1 MPDIAA
7 MKALGWGDPGAQNS
21 PAAAAFRAAHIRTLR
36 VRGIAVP
43 LNADPNIQYLF
54 RVLIIFL
61 DGLGANLDAH
71 ADDWG
76 YANRDVRGF
85 PGRKSYH
92 AWGLAFD
99 ADALENPLGLRRT
112 TFPVAKTRAL
122 CKRLG
127 LRWGYDY
134 TDRPDPMHFEFTG
147 SKADAAAIVKG
158 LRTRKAL
165 TGLGA
170 LVGVSTAFLAANGL
184 VSPDPAPAP
193 KPVPSS
199 SSRTVAPSPT
209 KVTPSSP
216 SASVTSPTTPTST
229 RPVSPS
235 AVPTQRVTVT
245 RTATRTVTATRRV
258 VVTATRTIRPAPWR
272 FVIVRD
278 GDTLYRIAAAAGTT
292 VGEVQRLN
300 PFVDPLRLQPGT
312 LVRVR

>member
-1 MPDIAA
+1 VPSITGQV
-7 MKALGWGDPGAQNS
+7 ALGWGDPGAAGT
-21 PAAAAFRAAHIRTLR
+21 AAAAEFRAKHIRTLR

-54 RVLIIFL
+54 RVLIVFL
-61 DGLGANLDAH
+61 DGLGADLDAH

-76 YANRDVRGF
+76 YANRDIRGY

-112 TFPVAKTRAL
+112 TFPVAKTRAVA
-122 CKRLG
+122 KRLG
-127 LRWGYDY
+127 MKWGYDY
-134 TDRPDPMHFEFTG
+134 ADRPDPMHFEFTG
-147 SKADAAAIVKG
+147 SRADAARIVKG

-170 LVGVSTAFLAANGL
+170 VVGVPSVFLAANGL

-199 SSRTVAPSPT
+199 SSRTVTPSPT

-216 SASVTSPTTPTST
+216 SASVTSPT
-229 RPVSPS
+229 SPS

-245 RTATRTVTATRRV
+245 RTATRTVTTTRRV
-258 VVTATRTIRPAPWR
+258 VVTATRTVRPAPWR
-272 FVIVRD
+272 YVIVRD

-292 VGEVQRLN
+292 VGEVRRLN
-300 PFVDPLRLQPGT
+300 PFVDPLRLRPGA